1 MSDIVPTHSAF
12 LELQEE
18 RRGMQDGYRFLD
30 EKRLV
35 LAGELLAALKRYE
48 QDKQTFDQRYQAALN
63 TLRDALERHG
73 LGELQVYPAL
83 ELPQAR
89 LEQGQRRVL
98 GVELIEA
105 ELSLGETHSKPA
117 VFASAETQACQQCF
131 QQLMG
136 EAAALAAQVASLQR
150 LWFEYRR
157 TSRRARA
164 LEDVLL
170 PEIKQ
175 NLSIIDAGLEE
186 QDREEAIRVRHFKQ
200 LLER

>member
-1 MSDIVPTHSAF
+1 
-12 LELQEE
+12 
-18 RRGMQDGYRFLD
+18 
-30 EKRLV
+30 
-35 LAGELLAALKRYE
+35 
-48 QDKQTFDQRYQAALN
+48 
-63 TLRDALERHG
+63 
-73 LGELQVYPAL
+73 
-83 ELPQAR
+83 
-89 LEQGQRRVL
+89 
-98 GVELIEA
+98 
-105 ELSLGETHSKPA
+105 
-117 VFASAETQACQQCF
+117 
-131 QQLMG
+131 MG

-175 NLSIIDAGLEE
+175 NLSVIDAGLEE